1 MHAAFKSIAINL
13 YRQICRHRLLSYL
26 AILAPWIIL
35 RSVGGISLV
44 LVLCAA
50 DLLWIWRQ
58 TKTHLLSWLNAQ
70 LPELEDS
77 AHCLFESEVQ
87 PPSGIAA
94 LQSQRMQA
102 RLHTVLTPERIALM
116 ARHLALHVLPGLRL
130 VLMGSCLLG
139 LAVYWLHPTIT
150 SQAALPAPNS
160 VSVASTPPQLHLR
173 ITPPAYTGQVASQS
187 AAKSLQVPEHSLVE
201 WCLDRAI
208 STAQHIRLSNGQDL
222 LLQLNEQPNKQSNKQ
237 LEGQPDR
244 PMTCARWEAGETVFW
259 LWSADPAQTRY
270 TLKVQLDQAPEI
282 VIKEP
287 SELLQVLNNQT
298 PVIPMAVQITDDY
311 QVQTASLHLTLARGS
326 GENIRFSDK
335 EIPIPQGA
343 DKRQR
348 QWTKRWNLS
357 ELGMEAG
364 DELYF
369 FVRATDNAAK
379 NPHIVTSPTYTIR
392 LPSPEASTEEVS
404 VLPILAKPESL
415 RSQRQIIIDT
425 EQLLADIAANPHL
438 NPNLIRNRSEIIA
451 NDQAALRRRYGRFL
465 GEESSLFGDEH
476 EGEHAGEHAQEKA
489 SGDLAAQYGH
499 AHDQEENATLFDE
512 ATKAILRRALVA
524 MWDAEKALRA
534 ISPKA
539 ALAPENKALAAIKQ
553 LQQAD
558 RIYLHKAAFTPP
570 AIKEEKRYSGDVLE
584 VKNKQRTQSTWEPE
598 VAPELR
604 ELILALGKQ
613 HALPALWTSTA
624 RHWIAANLKDDA
636 QRLQAQ
642 ASVQDVVDGCQPC
655 RPVLA
660 AWLRQ
665 AMLNQ
670 GVSLQAQSQF
680 KASTP
685 SPFERYWQQTL
696 AAPIPAKSRPQP

>member
-1 MHAAFKSIAINL
+1 MHAAFKTIATSL
-13 YRQICRHRLLSYL
+13 YWQICRHRLLPYL

-35 RSVGGISLV
+35 RSVAGISLV
-44 LVLCAA
+44 LILCAA
-50 DLLWIWRQ
+50 DLFWIWRQ
-58 TKTHLLSWLNAQ
+58 TQTHLRSWLNAQ

-77 AHCLFESEVQ
+77 AQCLFQSESGVQ
-87 PPSGIAA
+87 AKSGIAA

-102 RLHTVLTPERIALM
+102 RLNTVLTPERIALM
-116 ARHLALHVLPGLRL
+116 ARHLALQVLPGLRL
-130 VLMGSCLLG
+130 VLILSCLLAF
-139 LAVYWLHPTIT
+139 AVYWLHPKTNSPFAT
-150 SQAALPAPNS
+150 MASSSAS
-160 VSVASTPPQLHLR
+160 VSVIPPQLHLR
-173 ITPPAYTGQVASQS
+173 ITPPAYTGQAASQS
-187 AAKSLQVPEHSLVE
+187 TAKTLQVPEHSQVE

-208 STAQHIRLSNGQDL
+208 SKVQHIRLSNGQDL
-222 LLQLNEQPNKQSNKQ
+222 PLQQNAQ
-237 LEGQPDR
+237 
-244 PMTCARWEAGETVFW
+244 MACAQWEASETVFW
-259 LWSADPAQTRY
+259 LWSADPTQTRY

-282 VIKEP
+282 LIKEP
-287 SELLQVLNNQT
+287 GELLQVLNNQT
-298 PVIPMAVQITDDY
+298 QALPMSLQISDDY

-343 DKRQR
+343 DKRKR
-348 QWTKRWNLS
+348 QWTKRWSLS

-369 FVRATDNAAK
+369 FVRATDNAGK

-392 LPSPEASTEEVS
+392 LPSPEASAEEVS
-404 VLPILAKPESL
+404 VLPILVKPESL

-425 EQLLADIAANPHL
+425 EQLVADIAANPRL
-438 NPNLIRNRSEIIA
+438 NPNLVRNRSEIIA

-476 EGEHAGEHAQEKA
+476 EGEHAGEHGQEKA

-512 ATKAILRRALVA
+512 ATKTILRRALVA

-534 ISPKA
+534 ISPKT
-539 ALAPENKALAAIKQ
+539 ALAPENKALAAIKE

-570 AIKEEKRYSGDVLE
+570 AIKEEKRYSGDVLD
-584 VKNKQRTQSTWEPE
+584 VKNKQRAPASWEDGVPAE
-598 VAPELR
+598 ILQLLR
-604 ELILALGKQ
+604 ALGALGQ
-613 HALPALWTSTA
+613 DSALPALWTNDA
-624 RHWIAANLKDDA
+624 RSWIAQHLKDDT

-642 ASVQDVVDGCQPC
+642 ASVQDVADGCQPC
-655 RPVLA
+655 RAVLA

-665 AMLNQ
+665 GIKSN
-670 GVSLQAQSQF
+670 GVILQAQAVF
-680 KASTP
+680 KSKTP
-685 SPFERYWQQTL
+685 GRFEQRWQATSPKKSETGME
-696 AAPIPAKSRPQP
+696 SRP